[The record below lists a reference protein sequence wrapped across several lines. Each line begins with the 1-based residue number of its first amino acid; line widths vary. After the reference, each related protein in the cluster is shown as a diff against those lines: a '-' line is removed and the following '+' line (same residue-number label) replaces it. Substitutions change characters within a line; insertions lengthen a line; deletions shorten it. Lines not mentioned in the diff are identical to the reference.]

1 MFRYL
6 IGGLYALIAVIFL
19 CVNSYVLGS
28 FGHKWSHDPMTQWGF
43 ALIGGAIPWG
53 LAPILHVA
61 AAKRRAFGYS
71 GLYAMFRGTMS
82 MIPFLIIYV
91 LFVGYNVLGGTGATA
106 FSRSQIQDERE
117 HVIDETARLK
127 KRREAKQTELDDI
140 PAHRPADTV
149 ASLMQAHRKH
159 KFWSTT
165 NECGD
170 NEIRSKA
177 QRDYCAE
184 YFKLDAERLASTRAA
199 VLQKELDA
207 VDADLN
213 KPQRAVS
220 KTDPQIQF
228 LADLTGADKKHIL
241 FVLLLATPLVLEAGA
256 LYWGGLALELLGI
269 RLSIGMED
277 VLPPVRAARL
287 TADREVV
294 DVGQPIALGAL
305 SGEDRAMQMAV
316 LDSFLSD
323 CLRHAAGAQEA
334 EHKLLSAYTSYAAGR
349 NVLPVDKS
357 TFRKVTAQRVRFI
370 TTVGETTFYCGV
382 TLCDP
387 PISRAS

>member
-6 IGGLYALIAVIFL
+6 IGGLYAVIAIIFL
-19 CVNSYVLGS
+19 SVNSYVLGS
-28 FGHKWSHDPMTQWGF
+28 FGYKWSHDPATQWGF
-43 ALIGGAIPWG
+43 AMIGGAIPWG

-71 GLYAMFRGTMS
+71 GLYSMFRGTMS
-82 MIPFLIIYV
+82 MIPFLIIYT

-140 PAHRPADTV
+140 PAHRPADAV

-159 KFWSTT
+159 RFWSTT

-170 NEIRSKA
+170 NEIKSKA

-184 YFKLDAERLASTRAA
+184 YFKLDAEMKASARAA

-220 KTDPQIQF
+220 KTDPQITF

-269 RLSIGMED
+269 RLNIAHED
-277 VLPPVRAARL
+277 VLPPPARRRLAA
-287 TADREVV
+287 DSDVV
-294 DVGQPIALGAL
+294 DVGQPIALGTL

-316 LDSFLSD
+316 LEAFLTD

-334 EHKLLSAYTSYAAGR
+334 EGKLMSAYINYAASR

-357 TFRKVTAQRVRFI
+357 TFRKVTAQRVRYI
-370 TTVGETTFYCGV
+370 TTVGETTYYCGV

-387 PISRAS
+387 PNTRVA